1 MFAFISYQ
9 DLPLLKQ
16 LRLPFM
22 TAGQLDDPYLINKR
36 VHQPRAD
43 QPLSDSEFRTAM
55 EKSYHALEP
64 HIQAMVTFEY
74 YLTQAQQNR
83 ADIEKQI
90 QRPKS
95 PKQLGLASL
104 DQYDKVVVLRLF
116 RQIYLS
122 GLWQSAGYNHQGIAL
137 QLNDDHDYLQ
147 ASNYAQKPQLLAPL
161 QYDDA
166 RPPMPSK
173 QQPFPALFT
182 RAEHFAF
189 EQETRLVRPSTV
201 ADQSKDGVV
210 NCKIP
215 KGLIQGIYAGLN
227 CPDDVVM
234 GLQALVKQD
243 LQFRGV
249 PLKQI
254 GVSASHLRLVATNL
268 SL

>member
-1 MFAFISYQ
+1 MFAFISHHN
-9 DLPLLKQ
+9 LSLLKQ

-22 TAGQLDDPYLINKR
+22 TATQLDDPYLINKR
-36 VHQPRAD
+36 VHQPGSN

-55 EKSYHALEP
+55 EKSYQALEP

-74 YLTQAQQNR
+74 YLSQAQQNR
-83 ADIEKQI
+83 REIEKQI

-104 DQYDKVVVLRLF
+104 DQYQKVVVLRLF
-116 RQIYLS
+116 KEIYLS
-122 GLWQSAGYNHQGIAL
+122 GLWQGAGFNHEGIAI
-137 QLNDDHDYLQ
+137 QLDETHDYFQQGAYLG
-147 ASNYAQKPQLLAPL
+147 KPQLFQTV

-173 QQPFPALFT
+173 QNPFPALLT
-182 RAEHFAF
+182 RAEHLAF
-189 EQETRLVRPSTV
+189 EQEARLVRPVTV
-201 ADQSKDGVV
+201 SDQSKEGVV

-215 KGLIQGIYAGLN
+215 KGLIKGIYAGLN
-227 CPDDVVM
+227 CPDAAVAS
-234 GLQALVKQD
+234 LQAMVKQD

-254 GVSASHLRLVATNL
+254 GVSASHLRLVAT
-268 SL
+268 SLTI